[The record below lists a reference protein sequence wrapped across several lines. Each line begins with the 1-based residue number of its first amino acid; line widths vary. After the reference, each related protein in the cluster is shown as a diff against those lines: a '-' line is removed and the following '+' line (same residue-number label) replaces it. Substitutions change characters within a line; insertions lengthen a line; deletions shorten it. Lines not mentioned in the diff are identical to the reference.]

1 MLTSWMFIISRRT
14 FKHGGKPKEGGAE
27 ERVREVREE
36 PVHISHLTIRAT
48 IIITWKS
55 VNSTDNEVCLKRT
68 FHR

>member
-1 MLTSWMFIISRRT
+1 MLTSWMCFFSRRT
-14 FKHGGKPKEGGAE
+14 FKHGGKPKEAGQRSESAKSAK
-27 ERVREVREE
+27 R
-36 PVHISHLTIRAT
+36 HITSHIRAT